1 MNSAKKG
8 EKVGKKLQNETK
20 TTQIEKERKNV
31 INDVKES
38 IGGRNGSNKEGE
50 DGEERKGRR
59 R

>member
-20 TTQIEKERKNV
+20 TIEIEKERKNV